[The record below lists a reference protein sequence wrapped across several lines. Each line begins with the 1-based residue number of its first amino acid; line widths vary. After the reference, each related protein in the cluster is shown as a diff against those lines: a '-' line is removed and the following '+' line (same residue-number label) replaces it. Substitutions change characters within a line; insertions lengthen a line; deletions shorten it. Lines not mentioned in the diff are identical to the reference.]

1 MMRIVA
7 AGLLGTLLSAS
18 VAAQDKP
25 ASIAPADMHWVAP
38 ALADYTDAVLYGDV
52 WKRDDLTLRDRSL
65 VTISALIAEG
75 NAAQLK
81 GHFNRAL
88 DNGVQPSEIGGAIT
102 HLAFYSGWPK
112 AVSSLVIAREV
123 LESRGVKAEAMQVSA
138 TIPAGDNRSQVV
150 RKNTGPVTRGSAPNF
165 TGVVTVS
172 GTISGAGASRIGGA
186 TVRFEAG
193 ARSAWH
199 RHAMGQTLI
208 ITQGCGWVQHE
219 GGPIETVCAGDVV
232 TAAPQVAHW
241 HGATSSSAMAH
252 VALSESREVDWLAKV
267 SDAEYALGSK

>member
-1 MMRIVA
+1 MMRLVA
-7 AGLLGTLLSAS
+7 AGLFGALLSVP

-25 ASIAPADMHWVAP
+25 ASVAPADMHWVAP
-38 ALADYTDAVLYGDV
+38 ALADYTDDVLYGDV
-52 WKRDDLTLRDRSL
+52 WKRPDLNLRDRSL

-75 NAAQLK
+75 NTAQLK

-88 DNGVQPSEIGGAIT
+88 DNGVRPSEISGVIT

-112 AVSSLVIAREV
+112 AVSSLAIAREV

-150 RKNTGPVTRGSAPNF
+150 RKGTGPVTRGSAANF

-172 GTISGAGASRIGGA
+172 GPVSGVGASRTGGA

-208 ITQGCGWVQHE
+208 ITDGCGWTQHK
-219 GGPIETVCAGDVV
+219 GGPVEKVCAGDVV
-232 TAAPQVAHW
+232 TVAPQVAHW
-241 HGATSSSAMAH
+241 HGATSTSGMAH
-252 VALSESREVDWLAKV
+252 VALSESREVEWLAKV
-267 SDAEYALGSK
+267 TDVEYAQGNK